1 MMNFRNLN
9 PNDFKKWM
17 KCNDSDQA
25 DQDEKI
31 VGMTVESKLCG
42 KKTARSIV
50 IESGSAGRVTRE
62 FTQHGGI
69 VKSVDGDDYL
79 VEVASGSFYIN
90 KRNVIV

>member
-17 KCNDSDQA
+17 KCHDSDQA

-31 VGMTVESKLCG
+31 VGMTVESKFCG
-42 KKTARSIV
+42 KKTARNIV
-50 IESGSAGRVTRE
+50 IESGSAGRVVRE
-62 FTQHGGI
+62 FTQHGGT
-69 VKSVDGDDYL
+69 VRSVDGDDYL
-79 VEVASGSFYIN
+79 IEVASGSFYIN